1 MNTPTSDLRTP
12 NLKRSAF
19 TLVELL
25 IVITI
30 IGILVG
36 LLLPAV
42 RGALKSANELAVR
55 TEMTQIEQ
63 AIESFNTQYGFYPP
77 SFEQYNRS
85 EARNINHPG
94 LAAFL
99 RHLNRIAPNHQ
110 ETRSFFPGID
120 TQPEFTRAVVWWN
133 KVGRHL
139 DQTSSMMFWLTG
151 LTKSQQFPL
160 TGGAFRPIPAFGVD
174 TYSNGA
180 PFLVGNG
187 SPTLPDGSPFV
198 IERVDFL
205 QNLSP
210 GQFLFNTV
218 DASDL
223 LDDSE
228 TLNSLVSPNVDVVP
242 ASELAVTAAYRQA
255 KGPSNSNNLFV
266 YRDAPSYIPNPLNLR
281 RSGYAYMGSIAGVF
295 NDDVDGDG
303 MPDRNVTDPPGQ
315 QDFVN
320 PKTFQ
325 LVSPGLDGELG
336 VPFAGANGLDVL
348 HHKLQAAAFPTVP
361 VVLEAVQMLDGDWLA
376 RDARLAGDNMANF
389 AAGRLELIWIEAGV
403 E

>member
-1 MNTPTSDLRTP
+1 MNTPTSDLRIP

-42 RGALKSANELAVR
+42 RGALNSANELSNR
-55 TEMTQIEQ
+55 TEMVQIEQ

-77 SFEQYNRS
+77 SFEQYLRS
-85 EARNINHPG
+85 EASNINHPG

-110 ETRSFFPGID
+110 ETRSSFPGINA
-120 TQPEFTRAVVWWN
+120 PRAVVWWN

-139 DQTSSMMFWLTG
+139 DQTSSLMFWLTG

-180 PFLVGNG
+180 PFQILQTGG
-187 SPTLPDGSPFV
+187 GADTTLPDGSPFV

-228 TLNSLVSPNVDVVP
+228 TLNSLQSRNVDVVP
-242 ASELAVTAAYRQA
+242 ASELAVTAGYRQA

-266 YRDAPSYIPNPLNLR
+266 YRDAPSYVPLPLNLG
-281 RSGYAYMGSIAGVF
+281 RSGYAYL
-295 NDDVDGDG
+295 NDVVTSEDYDGDG
-303 MPDRNVTDPPGQ
+303 TVDGPALSA
-315 QDFVN
+315 FAN
-320 PKTFQ
+320 PRTFQ

-336 VPFAGANGLDVL
+336 VPTFPAVVGDAESRLR
-348 HHKLQAAAFPTVP
+348 AAAFPTA
-361 VVLEAVQMLDGDWLA
+361 VVADVQGLGGTDPDGEAWGA
-376 RDARLAGDNMANF
+376 SDARLAADNMANF
-389 AAGRLELIWIEAGV
+389 AAGRLELIWIEDGV

>member
-1 MNTPTSDLRTP
+1 M
-12 NLKRSAF
+12 
-19 TLVELL
+19 
-25 IVITI
+25 
-30 IGILVG
+30 
-36 LLLPAV
+36 
-42 RGALKSANELAVR
+42 
-55 TEMTQIEQ
+55 
-63 AIESFNTQYGFYPP
+63 
-77 SFEQYNRS
+77 
-85 EARNINHPG
+85 
-94 LAAFL
+94 AAFL

-303 MPDRNVTDPPGQ
+303 MPDRNVNDPPGQ

-320 PKTFQ
+320 PRTFQ
-325 LVSPGLDGELG
+325 LVSPGLDGGLG

-348 HHKLQAAAFPTVP
+348 QHKLQAAAFPTVP
-361 VVLEAVQMLDGDWLA
+361 VVLEAVQMLDGDWRV

-389 AAGRLELIWIEAGV
+389 AAGRLELIWMEAGV

>member
-1 MNTPTSDLRTP
+1 MNTPTSDLRIP

-42 RGALKSANELAVR
+42 RGALRAANELAVR

-110 ETRSFFPGID
+110 ETRTFFPGI
-120 TQPEFTRAVVWWN
+120 TAPNTPRAVVWWN

-180 PFLVGNG
+180 PFQILQADGTADVF
-187 SPTLPDGSPFV
+187 LPDGSPFV

-228 TLNSLVSPNVDVVP
+228 TLDELLLRNVDVVP
-242 ASELAVTAAYRQA
+242 ASELAVTAGYRQA
-255 KGPSNSNNLFV
+255 KGPSNSENLFV
-266 YRDAPSYIPNPLNLR
+266 YRDAPAYIPNPLNLR
-281 RSGYAYMGSIAGVF
+281 RSGYAYIT
-295 NDDVDGDG
+295 NLPNPLGDPIG
-303 MPDRNVTDPPGQ
+303 DAT
-315 QDFVN
+315 FAN
-320 PKTFQ
+320 PRTYQ
-325 LVSPGLDGELG
+325 LISPGLDGELG
-336 VPFAGANGLDVL
+336 VPFGGESMPTELQL
-348 HHKLQAAAFPTVP
+348 QLQASAFPTAP
-361 VVLEAVQMLDGDWLA
+361 LVLNEVQALDSDWRA
-376 RDARLAGDNMANF
+376 SDARLAADNMANF
-389 AAGRLELIWIEAGV
+389 AVGRLELIWIEAGV

>member
-1 MNTPTSDLRTP
+1 MNTPTSDLRIP

-42 RGALKSANELAVR
+42 RGALNAANELAVR

-85 EARNINHPG
+85 EAGNLSHPG

-110 ETRSFFPGID
+110 ETRTFFPGI
-120 TQPEFTRAVVWWN
+120 TAPNTPRAVVWWN

-180 PFLVGNG
+180 RFEILKADG
-187 SPTLPDGSPFV
+187 TTDTILPDGSPFV

-205 QNLSP
+205 KNLSP

-228 TLNSLVSPNVDVVP
+228 TLNSLVSRNVDVVP
-242 ASELAVTAAYRQA
+242 GSELAVTAGYRQVR
-255 KGPSNSNNLFV
+255 GPSNSENLFV

-281 RSGYAYMGSIAGVF
+281 RSGYAYIT
-295 NDDVDGDG
+295 NLPNPLGDPIG
-303 MPDRNVTDPPGQ
+303 GAT
-315 QDFVN
+315 FAN
-320 PKTFQ
+320 PRTYQ
-325 LVSPGLDGELG
+325 LISPGLDGELG
-336 VPFAGANGLDVL
+336 VPFGGESMPTEFQLQ
-348 HHKLQAAAFPTVP
+348 LQASAFPTAP
-361 VVLEAVQMLDGDWLA
+361 LVLNEVQALDSDWGA
-376 RDARLAGDNMANF
+376 SDARLAADNMANF
-389 AAGRLELIWIEAGV
+389 AAGRLELIWIEEGV

>member
-1 MNTPTSDLRTP
+1 MNTPTSDLRIP

-42 RGALKSANELAVR
+42 RGALNSANELAVR

-85 EARNINHPG
+85 EAGNLSHPG

-151 LTKSQQFPL
+151 LT
-160 TGGAFRPIPAFGVD
+160 
-174 TYSNGA
+174 
-180 PFLVGNG
+180 
-187 SPTLPDGSPFV
+187 
-198 IERVDFL
+198 
-205 QNLSP
+205 LS
-210 GQFLFNTV
+210 
-218 DASDL
+218 
-223 LDDSE
+223 
-228 TLNSLVSPNVDVVP
+228 
-242 ASELAVTAAYRQA
+242 
-255 KGPSNSNNLFV
+255 
-266 YRDAPSYIPNPLNLR
+266 
-281 RSGYAYMGSIAGVF
+281 
-295 NDDVDGDG
+295 
-303 MPDRNVTDPPGQ
+303 
-315 QDFVN
+315 
-320 PKTFQ
+320 
-325 LVSPGLDGELG
+325 
-336 VPFAGANGLDVL
+336 
-348 HHKLQAAAFPTVP
+348 
-361 VVLEAVQMLDGDWLA
+361 
-376 RDARLAGDNMANF
+376 
-389 AAGRLELIWIEAGV
+389 LIHI
-403 E
+403 

>member
-1 MNTPTSDLRTP
+1 MNTPTSDLRIP

-42 RGALKSANELAVR
+42 RGALNSANELAVR

-63 AIESFNTQYGFYPP
+63 AIESFNTQYNFYPP

-85 EARNINHPG
+85 EASNINHPG

-110 ETRSFFPGID
+110 ETRSSFPGINA
-120 TQPEFTRAVVWWN
+120 PRAVVWWN

-139 DQTSSMMFWLTG
+139 DQTSSLMFWLTG

-187 SPTLPDGSPFV
+187 SPALPDGSPFV

-228 TLNSLVSPNVDVVP
+228 TLNSLQSRNVDVVP
-242 ASELAVTAAYRQA
+242 ASELAVTAGYRQA
-255 KGPSNSNNLFV
+255 KGPSNSENLFV

-281 RSGYAYMGSIAGVF
+281 RSGYAYIT
-295 NDDVDGDG
+295 NLPNPLGDPIG
-303 MPDRNVTDPPGQ
+303 DAT
-315 QDFVN
+315 FAN
-320 PKTFQ
+320 PRTYQ
-325 LVSPGLDGELG
+325 LISPGLDGELG
-336 VPFAGANGLDVL
+336 VPFGGESMPTELQL
-348 HHKLQAAAFPTVP
+348 QLQASAFPTVP
-361 VVLEAVQMLDGDWLA
+361 LVLEAVQMLDGDWRA
-376 RDARLAGDNMANF
+376 SDARLAADNMANF